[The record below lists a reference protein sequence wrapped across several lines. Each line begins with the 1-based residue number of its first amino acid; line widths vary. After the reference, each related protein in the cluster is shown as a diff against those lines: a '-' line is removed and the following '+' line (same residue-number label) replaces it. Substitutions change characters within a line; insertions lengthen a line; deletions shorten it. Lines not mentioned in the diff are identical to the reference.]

1 MSCFRGNDSAD
12 YAGWTLTAIIAG
24 LIMEPVAGETMPGTL
39 TKGASTMH
47 KKVIA
52 STAVEDSGLW
62 E

>member
-24 LIMEPVAGETMPGTL
+24 LIMEPVAGETIPGTL

-52 STAVEDSGLW
+52 STAVED
-62 E
+62 